1 MLPSRTRW
9 SALISPTWP
18 SRDRFRGGD
27 DSWCCVHSMT
37 MEVRFDMAVRILLN
51 RKSLCV
57 AEGTTIQD
65 LIAEEGYEVLQVVV
79 VTNGELL
86 SVTDLDVEVRP
97 GDQVRILPM
106 VAGG

>member
-1 MLPSRTRW
+1 
-9 SALISPTWP
+9 
-18 SRDRFRGGD
+18 
-27 DSWCCVHSMT
+27 MT

-51 RKSLCV
+51 RKNQCV

-79 VTNGELL
+79 VRNGELL

-97 GDQVRILPM
+97 SDQLRILPM